1 MTNLLDSTLEG
12 YARSFVPDT
21 LCVNHAMESALH
33 KEVSAPISELQKK
46 LKKKKHGKKTWK
58 HESIKHCAR
67 SDTDKRVSG
76 FASDVST
83 HSSLTGK
90 KKGRKLIF
98 TPRII
103 EVNRLVKIPV
113 FCCCRLTGLTPDSAQ
128 HRAWQGSL
136 RNFSSNGRRR
146 ERPSSSR
153 LPSSTQRTPTDGPK
167 NRGSFFY
174 PSTP

>member
-33 KEVSAPISELQKK
+33 KEVSAPISELKK
-46 LKKKKHGKKTWK
+46 NFKKTWKKNLK

-90 KKGRKLIF
+90 KKKGRKLIF

-103 EVNRLVKIPV
+103 EVNR
-113 FCCCRLTGLTPDSAQ
+113 
-128 HRAWQGSL
+128 
-136 RNFSSNGRRR
+136 
-146 ERPSSSR
+146 
-153 LPSSTQRTPTDGPK
+153 
-167 NRGSFFY
+167 
-174 PSTP
+174 